1 MRHLL
6 SNIGLAVLCI
16 SLSLYAAAASAGM
29 QQTAM
34 VICADGGTETIYMD
48 ASGAPMEPG
57 QTCCLCLDC
66 NAPPLLALLPAP
78 ETMAPPLPR
87 PALLRLLAVADPFVP
102 SIARPMPRGPPLAQ
116 AVGNRMTRRMVVP
129 ATFEKSKVSLGD
141 YSHSGGAY
149 LQGSLT

>member
-1 MRHLL
+1 MKAIARYLGL
-6 SNIGLAVLCI
+6 SVLCI
-16 SLSLYAAAASAGM
+16 CVALFAVAQKADSRG
-29 QQTAM
+29 TAM
-34 VICADGGTETIYMD
+34 VICADGGTETIYLD
-48 ASGAPMEPG
+48 ASGTPMEPG
-57 QTCCLCLDC
+57 QTCCPCLDC

-102 SIARPMPRGPPLAQ
+102 SIARPMPRGPPLSQ
-116 AVGNRMTRRMVVP
+116 AVGNWMTHRMVVP